1 MVHFKDTPNANQ
13 RSDNNANKSSSDNND
28 DNKKGDEGDKVL
40 SVVTKAVLWM
50 ATIYMFVTMFTMS
63 MPQKNRPETSTRYVS
78 WHEFVHHM
86 LAVGEVRELIIRP
99 DMEMVTILL
108 YDGAVIKGRQ
118 YHSTVFH
125 MAVADTAKFETKLRD
140 IEMRLGI
147 RDGVPITYERNSDV
161 GARILITLMMAAL
174 LFSIFSRMKGMK
186 SPISMDSFV
195 RFHFVLS
202 SQTIFFSTISCSPSH
217 RPNSAGL
224 NSP

>member
-1 MVHFKDTPNANQ
+1 MNLVNRSFGVPTNVIARHMHTSLTHCKESPNPNQ
-13 RSDNNANKSSSDNND
+13 KSDNSNKSSSSSSSDDN
-28 DNKKGDEGDKVL
+28 DNKKGDEGGDKVL
-40 SVVTKAVLWM
+40 SIVTKAVLWM
-50 ATIYMFVTMFTMS
+50 ATIYMLVTIFTMS
-63 MPQKNRPETSTRYVS
+63 LPQKNRPETSTRYVS

-108 YDGAVIKGRQ
+108 YDGAVVKGKQ

-140 IEMRLGI
+140 IEKRLGI
-147 RDGVPITYERNSDV
+147 RDAVTITYERHSDV

-174 LFSIFSRMKGMK
+174 LFSVFSRMKGMK

-195 RFHFVLS
+195 S
-202 SQTIFFSTISCSPSH
+202 
-217 RPNSAGL
+217 
-224 NSP
+224 

>member
-1 MVHFKDTPNANQ
+1 MNLVNRSFGLPTNVITRHFHTSLTHFKESPNPNPP
-13 RSDNNANKSSSDNND
+13 DNSNKSSSSSSSDDN
-28 DNKKGDEGDKVL
+28 DNKKEDDKEGGDKVL
-40 SVVTKAVLWM
+40 SIVTKAVLWM
-50 ATIYMFVTMFTMS
+50 ATIYMLVTIFTMS
-63 MPQKNRPETSTRYVS
+63 LPQKNRPETSTRYVS

-108 YDGAVIKGRQ
+108 YDGAVVKGKQ

-140 IEMRLGI
+140 IEKRLGI
-147 RDGVPITYERNSDV
+147 RDAVTITYDRHSDV

-174 LFSIFSRMKGMK
+174 LFSVFSRMKGMK

-195 RFHFVLS
+195 
-202 SQTIFFSTISCSPSH
+202 SH
-217 RPNSAGL
+217 
-224 NSP
+224 

>member
-1 MVHFKDTPNANQ
+1 MNLVNRSFGVPTNVITRHFHTSLTHFKESPTPNPP
-13 RSDNNANKSSSDNND
+13 DNSNKSSSSSSSDDN
-28 DNKKGDEGDKVL
+28 DNKKGDEGGDKVL
-40 SVVTKAVLWM
+40 SIVTKAVLWM
-50 ATIYMFVTMFTMS
+50 ATIYMLVTIFTMS
-63 MPQKNRPETSTRYVS
+63 LPQKNRPETSTRYVS

-108 YDGAVIKGRQ
+108 YDGAVVKGKQ

-140 IEMRLGI
+140 IEKRLGI
-147 RDGVPITYERNSDV
+147 RDAVTITYDRHSDV

-174 LFSIFSRMKGMK
+174 LFSVFSRMKGMK

-195 RFHFVLS
+195 
-202 SQTIFFSTISCSPSH
+202 SH
-217 RPNSAGL
+217 
-224 NSP
+224 

>member
-1 MVHFKDTPNANQ
+1 
-13 RSDNNANKSSSDNND
+13 
-28 DNKKGDEGDKVL
+28 
-40 SVVTKAVLWM
+40 
-50 ATIYMFVTMFTMS
+50 MS
-63 MPQKNRPETSTRYVS
+63 LPQKNRPETSTRYVS

-108 YDGAVIKGRQ
+108 YDGAVVKGKQ

-140 IEMRLGI
+140 IEKRLGI
-147 RDGVPITYERNSDV
+147 RDGVTITYERHSDV

-174 LFSIFSRMKGMK
+174 LFSVFSRMKGMK

-195 RFHFVLS
+195 SVVMLYFYPFLIFTSKTIFTDKNGS
-202 SQTIFFSTISCSPSH
+202 SQIH
-217 RPNSAGL
+217 L
-224 NSP
+224 NRTVRRW